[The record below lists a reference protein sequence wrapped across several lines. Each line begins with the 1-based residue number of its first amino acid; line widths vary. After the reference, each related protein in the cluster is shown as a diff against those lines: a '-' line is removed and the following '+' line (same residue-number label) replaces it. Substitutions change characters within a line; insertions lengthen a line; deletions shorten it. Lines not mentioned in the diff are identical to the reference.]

1 MILAP
6 VTSLASA
13 TQHCLR
19 TVAGS
24 KLFSVLFI
32 VTVTIAISFLHH
44 VIPKDTATDY
54 YAKTDTLIVPPPCK
68 DVACYTVYPT
78 RYLQQHSEHYSLQLT
93 TKAKGYRA
101 RQLIVPRMLVYESLS
116 SSNQMVYCHIHK
128 NGGTALLRFAKKIPG
143 YQRETFYSSDESK
156 MGAERYDR
164 EVARVRERWSNDSFF
179 FTFLRDP
186 VKRFVSGVK
195 QIETNKKFGIFFPE
209 CKRGAV
215 DLDCV
220 LGKLEDSGS
229 FVNVHLLPQ
238 LFELYH
244 CLGGSDFGVI
254 VTDLANLGSFMRG
267 LGISE
272 MKHARAR
279 ANATQ
284 ASTVSPSQLRR
295 ICKLYKM
302 DVDFLRNTAGYIES
316 PCLGLV

>member
-24 KLFSVLFI
+24 KLFKVLVI
-32 VTVTIAISFLHH
+32 VTVAIAISFHHH

-54 YAKTDTLIVPPPCK
+54 FGKIDTLIVPTPCK
-68 DVACYTVYPT
+68 DVTCYTVYPT
-78 RYLQQHSEHYSLQLT
+78 RYLQQHSEQYSLYQLT
-93 TKAKGYRA
+93 TKAKGHRG
-101 RQLIVPRMLVYESLS
+101 RPLMKTRMLVYESLS
-116 SSNQMVYCHIHK
+116 SSNQMVYLHIHK
-128 NGGTALLRFAKKIPG
+128 NGGSSLLWFAKKIPG
-143 YQRETFYSSDESK
+143 YQREASFKGD
-156 MGAERYDR
+156 
-164 EVARVRERWSNDSFF
+164 VARVRERWSNENFF
-179 FTFLRDP
+179 FSFLRDP

-195 QIETNKKFGIFFPE
+195 QIETSKRFGNYFPE

-220 LGKLEDSGS
+220 LGILEDSGS

>member
-1 MILAP
+1 
-6 VTSLASA
+6 
-13 TQHCLR
+13 
-19 TVAGS
+19 
-24 KLFSVLFI
+24 
-32 VTVTIAISFLHH
+32 
-44 VIPKDTATDY
+44 
-54 YAKTDTLIVPPPCK
+54 
-68 DVACYTVYPT
+68 
-78 RYLQQHSEHYSLQLT
+78 
-93 TKAKGYRA
+93 
-101 RQLIVPRMLVYESLS
+101 
-116 SSNQMVYCHIHK
+116 MVYCHIHK
-128 NGGTALLRFAKKIPG
+128 NGGTALLKFAKKIPG
-143 YQRETFYSSDESK
+143 YQRETFYNHDESK

-195 QIETNKKFGIFFPE
+195 QIETNKQFGSYFPE

-220 LGKLEDSGS
+220 LGILEDSGS
-229 FVNVHLLPQ
+229 FVNVHLMPQ

-244 CLGGSDFGVI
+244 CLGGSDFGVV

-284 ASTVSPSQLRR
+284 TSTVSPSQLRR

>member
-13 TQHCLR
+13 TQHRLR

-24 KLFSVLFI
+24 KLFKVLVILVI
-32 VTVTIAISFLHH
+32 VTVAIAISFHHH

-128 NGGTALLRFAKKIPG
+128 NGGTALLKFAKKIPG
-143 YQRETFYSSDESK
+143 YQREASFKGD
-156 MGAERYDR
+156 
-164 EVARVRERWSNDSFF
+164 VARVRERWSNENFF
-179 FTFLRDP
+179 FSFLRDP

-220 LGKLEDSGS
+220 LGILEDSGS
-229 FVNVHLLPQ
+229 FINPHLLPQ

-244 CLGGSDFGVI
+244 NLGGSDFGVV
-254 VTDLANLGSFMRG
+254 VTDLANMGSFMSG

-272 MKHARAR
+272 LTNARER
-279 ANATQ
+279 GNTTKST
-284 ASTVSPSQLRR
+284 STVSPTQIRR

-302 DVDFLRNTAGYIES
+302 DVDFLRSMAGYIKS
-316 PCLGLV
+316 PCLGSV